1 MNNPT
6 DYDNNAQ
13 ELLRQF
19 IKQLNEGGMDKDPAI
34 ASQDLKYI
42 RGLQRARLVRH
53 GVKLQKTYGQAK
65 KDIEGNAWKL
75 DTDTGYV
82 TRIPFKRL
90 QATTE
95 YISDRAK
102 KIVNKTKTMYGYAV
116 WLKGQKNPQKA
127 YTCPNCGAVS
137 TIHQLTEGCPYCC
150 TRFLMRDLYPK
161 ITGYY
166 TLETPDRV
174 ITPFPMMIL
183 GAIAGGGI
191 SAYNYMIDSA
201 GKSIAEIVVSVLIA
215 AGVGVIGG
223 MLLFIAAVLGIALV
237 RVLRNLSK
245 IKSYSKTK
253 KNLPPF
259 MRRYEPD
266 FSMDYFIGKLVSLTS
281 TLIYSDKADNL
292 SIYEGESPAASL
304 PDVVDAQ
311 WLGYLALNKSYE
323 QDGLLYL
330 DMDIH
335 MNCMHIKNGKFSS
348 KNHMFN
354 LLLSKRAEAET
365 DYDFNVQAVNC
376 NSCGASF
383 DALRKKHCPNCGTPF
398 RMTDY
403 DWTVKR
409 FVSL

>member
-1 MNNPT
+1 M
-6 DYDNNAQ
+6 A
-13 ELLRQF
+13 LSF
-19 IKQLNEGGMDKDPAI
+19 K
-34 ASQDLKYI
+34 
-42 RGLQRARLVRH
+42 
-53 GVKLQKTYGQAK
+53 KTYGQAK
-65 KDIEGNAWKL
+65 KDIEGIAWKL
-75 DTDTGYV
+75 DSDTCYV

-90 QATTE
+90 QARAE

-102 KIVNKTKTMYGYAV
+102 KIVNKTKTMYGYTV

-137 TIHQLTEGCPYCC
+137 TIRQLNEGCQFCG
-150 TRFLMRDLYPK
+150 TRFLMHDLYPK

-183 GAIAGGGI
+183 GAIAAGGI

-201 GKSIAEIVVSVLIA
+201 GKSIVEIIVSVLIA
-215 AGVGVIGG
+215 AGMGVIGG
-223 MLLFIAAVLGIALV
+223 ILLFTAAILGIALV

-245 IKSYSKTK
+245 LVSYSRTK
-253 KNLPPF
+253 KNLPSF

-266 FSMDYFIGKLVSLTS
+266 FSTDYFIGKLVSLTS

-292 SIYEGESPAASL
+292 SIYEGETPAASL
-304 PDVVDAQ
+304 PDVVDAE

-335 MNCMHIKNGKFSS
+335 MNCMHFINGKFSS
-348 KNHMFN
+348 KNHVFN
-354 LLLSKRAEAET
+354 LLLSKRAEAKT

-383 DALRKKHCPNCGTPF
+383 DALREKHCPNCDTPF

>member
-137 TIHQLTEGCPYCC
+137 TIHQLTEGCPYCG

-166 TLETPDRV
+166 TLETTDRT
-174 ITPFPMMIL
+174 ITPFP
-183 GAIAGGGI
+183 
-191 SAYNYMIDSA
+191 
-201 GKSIAEIVVSVLIA
+201 
-215 AGVGVIGG
+215 
-223 MLLFIAAVLGIALV
+223 
-237 RVLRNLSK
+237 
-245 IKSYSKTK
+245 
-253 KNLPPF
+253 
-259 MRRYEPD
+259 
-266 FSMDYFIGKLVSLTS
+266 
-281 TLIYSDKADNL
+281 
-292 SIYEGESPAASL
+292 
-304 PDVVDAQ
+304 
-311 WLGYLALNKSYE
+311 
-323 QDGLLYL
+323 
-330 DMDIH
+330 
-335 MNCMHIKNGKFSS
+335 
-348 KNHMFN
+348 
-354 LLLSKRAEAET
+354 
-365 DYDFNVQAVNC
+365 
-376 NSCGASF
+376 
-383 DALRKKHCPNCGTPF
+383 
-398 RMTDY
+398 
-403 DWTVKR
+403 
-409 FVSL
+409 

>member
-1 MNNPT
+1 MNNPI
-6 DYDNNAQ
+6 DYDKNAQ

-19 IKQLNEGGMDKDPAI
+19 IKQLNKGGMDKDPTV

-42 RGLQRARLVRH
+42 RGLQRARLAHH
-53 GVKLQKTYGQAK
+53 GVRLQKTYGQAK
-65 KDIEGNAWKL
+65 KDIGGNAWKL
-75 DTDTGYV
+75 DTDTSYV

-90 QATTE
+90 KATTE

-102 KIVNKTKTMYGYAV
+102 KIASKTKTMYGYAV
-116 WLKGQKNPQKA
+116 WLKGQKKPQKA

-137 TIHQLTEGCPYCC
+137 TIHQLNEGCPFCG
-150 TRFLMRDLYPK
+150 TRFLMHDLYPK

-166 TLETPDRV
+166 TLETTDRT

-191 SAYNYMIDSA
+191 AVYNKMIGST
-201 GKSIAEIVVSVLIA
+201 GKPLTEIVFSVLTSSAI
-215 AGVGVIGG
+215 GVMGGV
-223 MLLFIAAVLGIALV
+223 LLFIAAVLGFALF
-237 RVLRNLSK
+237 RVLPNLSK
-245 IKSYSKTK
+245 IKNYSRTK
-253 KNLPPF
+253 KELPPF
-259 MRRYEPD
+259 MRRYDPD

-281 TLIYSDKADNL
+281 TMIYSDKADNL
-292 SIYEGESPAASL
+292 SVYEGESPAASL
-304 PDVVDAQ
+304 PDVVDAE
-311 WLGYLALNKSYE
+311 WLGYLAMNKSYE

-335 MNCMHIKNGKFSS
+335 MNCMHFENGKFSS
-348 KNHMFN
+348 KDHVFN
-354 LLLSKRAEAET
+354 LLLSKRAEAKT

-383 DALRKKHCPNCGTPF
+383 DALREKHCPNCNTPF